1 MARIWMTLTMTETTH
16 FINARLID
24 PASNY
29 DGPGEVL
36 VRAGIIVAR
45 GARVTGDSGATVVD
59 CDGHALMP
67 GIIDLHVSTGEPGEE
82 HRETL
87 KSAGQAAVAG
97 GVTTIVLQ
105 PDTQHVVDDA
115 ALIDFVTRRGRDQS
129 LARVLAAGALTKGLQ
144 GERMAELGL
153 MAEAGAVMFTNG
165 DTPISSSRVM
175 QRCLSYASA
184 FDALISSRPQDPWLS
199 EGGVMNQGELASRY
213 GLAGIPHAA
222 ETIAAERDIQLVE
235 LTGGKLLIDMVSCEG
250 TIARIGAAK
259 AQGLDV
265 TASVSV
271 HHLTLNENDVGDYR
285 TFAKLSPPLRR
296 EEDRLALIE
305 GLKSGLID
313 AIVSGH
319 DPRPA
324 EEKRLPFDEA
334 AFGASALETL
344 LPAALILYHEGLIEL
359 IDLVRALTIGPAQVL
374 GIPHGRIAQG
384 APADLILVDLGYP
397 IRFDASQM
405 VSKSKN
411 SPYDGRTLQGKVI
424 GTWVGGAKVFGA
436 AEL

>member
-1 MARIWMTLTMTETTH
+1 MRHSMSETLRLTR
-16 FINARLID
+16 FINARLVD
-24 PASNY
+24 PASGY

-36 VRAGIIVAR
+36 MQNGIILEL
-45 GARVTGDSGATVVD
+45 GASVGGEDAAIID

-87 KSAGQAAVAG
+87 KSAGHAAVAG

-105 PDTQHVVDDA
+105 PDTAHVIDDA
-115 ALIDFVTRRGRDQS
+115 ALVDFVTRRGRDRS
-129 LARVLAAGALTKGLQ
+129 PARVLAAGALTKGLK

-153 MAEAGAVMFTNG
+153 MAEASAVMFTNG
-165 DTPISSSRVM
+165 DTPIASTRVM

-213 GLAGIPHAA
+213 GLGGIPHAA

-235 LTGGKLLIDMVSCEG
+235 LTGGKLLLDMISCEG
-250 TIARIGAAK
+250 TLPRIAHAK

-271 HHLTLNENDVGDYR
+271 HHLTMNENDVGDYR

-296 EEDRLALIE
+296 EEDRLALID
-305 GLKSGLID
+305 GVKSGVID

-344 LPAALILYHEGLIEL
+344 LPAALILYHSGMIEL
-359 IDLVRALTIGPAQVL
+359 IDLMRALTFGPAQVL
-374 GIPHGRIAQG
+374 GIPQGRIAKG
-384 APADLILVDLGYP
+384 APADLILVDLGFP
-397 IRFDASQM
+397 VRFDASRM

-411 SPYDGRTLQGKVI
+411 SPYDGRTLQGKVL
-424 GTWVGGAKVFGA
+424 GTWVGGAKVYGEA
-436 AEL
+436 GD